1 GRSAL
6 LPFGA
11 RFVSRAFGVFCVNTA
26 DRVLAITF
34 DDGPHPEHTPRI
46 LDALSEHGAKA
57 TFFVLARQ
65 VREHPEVVRR
75 IVAEGHELA
84 LHGEDHRSLLTV
96 GTREALEQL
105 KGARQF
111 VEDVGVAPVR
121 LFRPP
126 YGECT
131 IAQAIGI
138 RAAGLDI
145 VIWSADALDWLHDEE
160 HAIARRALMTVFPG
174 SILLLHDD
182 RADPETLAPGEV
194 LPAFDRALVSRLIL
208 QSLAAEG

>member
-1 GRSAL
+1 MSRAAHSLVVRRRDIECDPRPAGGDFGRSAL

-75 IVAEGHELA
+75 IVA
-84 LHGEDHRSLLTV
+84 
-96 GTREALEQL
+96 
-105 KGARQF
+105 
-111 VEDVGVAPVR
+111 
-121 LFRPP
+121 
-126 YGECT
+126 
-131 IAQAIGI
+131 
-138 RAAGLDI
+138 
-145 VIWSADALDWLHDEE
+145 
-160 HAIARRALMTVFPG
+160 
-174 SILLLHDD
+174 
-182 RADPETLAPGEV
+182 
-194 LPAFDRALVSRLIL
+194 
-208 QSLAAEG
+208 